1 MARYKEA
8 VCRLCRREGS
18 RLYLKGER
26 CYGSKCAFEKREKP
40 PGEVRPGRPA
50 KVGEYGTQLRA
61 KQKMRRS
68 YGVLEK
74 PFHNY
79 FNRAERESGVT
90 GENLLR
96 SLELRL
102 DNVVY
107 RLGWAVSRAQ
117 ARQLVRHR
125 HILVNGRHV
134 DIPSYLVSEGDVI
147 EVKPGSRNMA
157 LLRGAVEAS
166 AGRGCPAW
174 LRMDPHTLQGEVV
187 RLPSREDIEATFE
200 EQLVVEYY
208 SR

>member
-1 MARYKEA
+1 MARYKDA
-8 VCRLCRREGS
+8 VCRWCRREGS

-26 CYGSKCAFEKREKP
+26 CYSSKCALERREKP
-40 PGEVRPGRPA
+40 PGEIRPGRPT
-50 KVGEYGTQLRA
+50 KLGDYGTQLRA

-68 YGVLEK
+68 YRVLEK

-79 FNRAERESGVT
+79 FNRAEREPGVT

-96 SLELRL
+96 LLELRL

-107 RLGWAVSRAQ
+107 RLGFAISRAQ

-125 HILVNGRHV
+125 HVLVDGRIV
-134 DIPSYLVSEGDVI
+134 DIPSYLVSEGNVI
-147 EVKPGSRNMA
+147 GIKAKSRN
-157 LLRGAVEAS
+157 LEVLQLAVESS
-166 AGRGCPAW
+166 ARRGCPGW
-174 LRMDPHTLQGEVV
+174 LRVDPHTLEGQVLS
-187 RLPSREDIEATFE
+187 LPSREDMDPSLE

>member
-147 EVKPGSRNMA
+147 EVKEKSRQIPQIIES
-157 LLRGAVEAS
+157 LKAVER
-166 AGRGCPAW
+166 RGVPQW
-174 LRMDPHTLQGEVV
+174 LEVDKDNFRGSV
-187 RLPSREDIEATFE
+187 RLLPSREDITMPIQEH
-200 EQLVVEYY
+200 LIVELY
-208 SR
+208 SK